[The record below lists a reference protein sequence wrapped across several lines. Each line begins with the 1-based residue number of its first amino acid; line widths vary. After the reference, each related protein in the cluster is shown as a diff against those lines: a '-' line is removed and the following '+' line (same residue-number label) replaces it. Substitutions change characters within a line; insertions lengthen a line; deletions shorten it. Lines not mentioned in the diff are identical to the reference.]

1 MLLDSIA
8 LSLVSYEIKKQIIPS
23 KIVALYQLGKYEIL
37 LVLKNNEVNKK
48 LFFSIRPDR
57 MAFFL
62 SEQDLKLEN
71 FPSLFFNQLKKSIH
85 GGKLLNIEQE
95 NFDRIIKL
103 TIQPYL
109 KFGSPK
115 EYSFII
121 EFMGKHS
128 NAILIDEQG
137 YIKASLKQIGSDL
150 NRYREIRPGILYKS
164 PPKQDKINP
173 LTVSKEKFISILTE
187 TTGNSK
193 EEVYLW
199 QFFFKNFTGI
209 SIKSAK
215 EMVAFLNFPAQQTL
229 SNLPQEK
236 WAELWEGFVNFRQ
249 NLVNHKLSP
258 KIIIDKNTGK
268 VIDYSLIYPIN
279 QANLSYLAF
288 EQTSSG
294 LEFFFNH
301 LDEEEKKQEL
311 YQTINRI
318 LNRNRKKLEKKRIYL
333 AGKNREIT
341 DCIQYKKKGELI
353 KANLW
358 NIKPG
363 SRNITLPDYSSPGQP
378 EISIELNPDLSPL
391 QNASNYFTK
400 YKNLQKNQEM
410 VKKQILENQ
419 ESLQQLNILFLKLTE
434 SKNSLK
440 DLSALYQKLVQL
452 NYIKKKKE
460 ISIKGKGI
468 TTQKPSITKF
478 LSPDGWTILV
488 GKNNK
493 QNEYLLRHLSSGND
507 FWLHNLSKPG
517 GHVIIKN
524 HQNLASPPAITLDI
538 AAKLAGYYS
547 KTKNNENTL
556 VIYTLRKYVKKPKNS
571 KLGKVIYTHEKMIP
585 VTINHEEI
593 RKEIARM
600 ILT

>member
-8 LSLVSYEIKKQIIPS
+8 LSLVSYEIKKEIIPA
-23 KIVALYQLGKYEIL
+23 KIVDLYQLGKYEIL
-37 LVLKNNEVNKK
+37 FVLKNNKVNKK

-62 SEQDLKLEN
+62 SEQDLPSDN
-71 FPSLFFNQLKKSIH
+71 FPSLFFNQLKKLIQ

-95 NFDRIIKL
+95 NFDRIIRL

-115 EYSFII
+115 EYHLII

-137 YIKASLKQIGSDL
+137 YIKAALKQIGSDL
-150 NRYREIRPGILYKS
+150 NRYREIKPGILYKS

-173 LTVSKEKFISILTE
+173 LTVSKEKFITILKE
-187 TTGNSK
+187 TSNSK

-209 SIKSAK
+209 SIKSAQ
-215 EMVAFLNFPAQQTL
+215 EIVAFLNFPVQQLL
-229 SNLPQEK
+229 SNLPQKK
-236 WAELWEGFVNFRQ
+236 WAELWEGFINFRQ
-249 NLVNHKLSP
+249 NLLNHNLAP
-258 KIIIDKNTGK
+258 KIVIDKNNGK
-268 VIDYSLIYPIN
+268 VIDYSLIHPLK
-279 QANLSYLAF
+279 QANLSYLTF
-288 EQTSSG
+288 DQTSSC

-311 YQTINRI
+311 YHTINRV
-318 LNRNRKKLEKKRIYL
+318 LNKNKEKLEKKMIFL
-333 AGKNREIT
+333 EEKNKEIAH
-341 DCIQYKKKGELI
+341 CIQYKQKGELI

-363 SRNITLPDYSSPGQP
+363 SSNITLTDYCSPGQP
-378 EISIELNPDLSPL
+378 EINIELNPDLPPL
-391 QNASNYFTK
+391 QNARNYFKK
-400 YKNLQKNQEM
+400 YKNLQKNQARI
-410 VKKQILENQ
+410 KKQMLENQ
-419 ESLQQLNILFLKLTE
+419 ESLQQLNELYLKLTE

-452 NYIKKKKE
+452 NYIEKKKE
-460 ISIKGKGI
+460 IPIKGKI
-468 TTQKPSITKF
+468 NTTKKPSIIKF

-524 HQNLASPPAITLDI
+524 HQNLASPPATTLDI

-571 KLGKVIYTHEKMIP
+571 KSGKVIYTHEKMIP

-600 ILT
+600 IIT